1 VFYVLLLC
9 CLHCLLYSSLDVF
22 HMIFYKINFMFFFHT
37 SFHVAC
43 ACVICLLKYLLT
55 YLLTKMQVNV
65 RLCCKLN
72 KLAMIMNG
80 QWTATSL
87 HARSVRAHSCRCQGP
102 DMGSAC
108 HLMAL
113 IDTTC
118 DGHLERLI
126 KLPDLCA
133 ESRTQ

>member
-1 VFYVLLLC
+1 MCVC
-9 CLHCLLYSSLDVF
+9 
-22 HMIFYKINFMFFFHT
+22 HMFIK
-37 SFHVAC
+37 V
-43 ACVICLLKYLLT
+43 LT

-87 HARSVRAHSCRCQGP
+87 HARSVRAHSCRCEGP

-118 DGHLERLI
+118 DGHLERL